1 MSNRPIAFSRL
12 TTAACLVLATSVAP
26 ALAQAKG
33 EPKLPLNLTSF
44 AVNMD
49 ARARGASTGR
59 VNITIE
65 RWSTDGER
73 DRLLQALIEKG
84 SDKLLSA
91 LQKTR
96 PRAGY
101 VRSDNSL
108 AWDIYYARL
117 TPGEDGGYRLVF
129 ATDRPINFWEARNN
143 TRTSEYEFM
152 LCEIHMN
159 RNGEGEGKLALMAK
173 ITWNKKTN
181 TLELEN
187 YDTEPVRLNKVTEVK

>member
-1 MSNRPIAFSRL
+1 MIRRVILARL
-12 TTAACLVLATSVAP
+12 AAAGLLLVTSVAP

-33 EPKLPLNLTSF
+33 EPKLPLKLTSF

-49 ARARGASTGR
+49 ASTRATSTGR
-59 VNITIE
+59 IDIVIE

-73 DRLLQALIEKG
+73 DRLLQALVEKG

-101 VRSDNSL
+101 VKSDRSL

-117 TPGEDGGYRLVF
+117 HPGEDGGYRLVF
-129 ATDRPINFWEARNN
+129 ATDRPINYWEARNN
-143 TRTSEYEFM
+143 TRSSEYEFM
-152 LCEIHMN
+152 LCEIHVN

-173 ITWNKKTN
+173 ITWNKKTS
-181 TLELEN
+181 TLEIEN
-187 YDTEPVRLNKVTEVK
+187 WDTEPVRLNKVTELK

>member
-1 MSNRPIAFSRL
+1 MIRSMAVAGFASVGL
-12 TTAACLVLATSVAP
+12 LLAASVAP
-26 ALAQAKG
+26 TFAQAND
-33 EPKLPLNLTSF
+33 EPKLPLRLTSF

-49 ARARGASTGR
+49 ARSSAASSGR
-59 VNITIE
+59 IDITIE

-84 SDKLLSA
+84 SDQLLST
-91 LQKTR
+91 LQKVR

-101 VRSDNSL
+101 VRSGQSL
-108 AWDIYYARL
+108 AWDVYYARL

-129 ATDRPINFWEARNN
+129 ATDRPINYWEALKT

-159 RNGEGEGKLALMAK
+159 RRGEGEGKLALMAK
-173 ITWNKKTN
+173 IVWNKKTN
-181 TLELEN
+181 TLEIEN
-187 YDTEPVRLNKVTEVK
+187 YDIEPVRLNKVTQVR

>member
-1 MSNRPIAFSRL
+1 MIRRMAVVGSVSAVL
-12 TTAACLVLATSVAP
+12 LLVASSAP
-26 ALAQAKG
+26 ALAQATG

-49 ARARGASTGR
+49 ARTRAASTGR

-73 DRLLQALIEKG
+73 DRLLQALADKG
-84 SDKLLSA
+84 SDKLLST
-91 LQKTR
+91 LQKIR
-96 PRAGY
+96 PRVGY
-101 VRSDNSL
+101 VRSDNTL

-129 ATDRPINFWEARNN
+129 ATDRPIDFWEARNN

-181 TLELEN
+181 TLEIEN
-187 YDTEPVRLNKVTEVK
+187 YDIEPVRLNKVTEVR